1 MHKTIAAKR
10 RLLITEFRGFDM
22 TKHLFLTGEKGIG
35 KSSLIKVLLKRSP
48 GPFGGFFTV
57 KSAGVLSGQITV
69 HLLRVGMRDS
79 PCADN
84 LLFCC
89 GAQEDQASI
98 AARFNALG
106 CAALTPRPGVRLLVM
121 DEIGPHEEEAVD
133 FRQAVLAAL
142 NGPVQILGVLQR
154 AESCFLHQI
163 ETHPNVR
170 LITVTAANRDVLA
183 SAL

>member
-89 GAQEDQASI
+89 GAQKDQDTSFI
-98 AARFNALG
+98 L
-106 CAALTPRPGVRLLVM
+106 M
-121 DEIGPHEEEAVD
+121 DI
-133 FRQAVLAAL
+133 
-142 NGPVQILGVLQR
+142 
-154 AESCFLHQI
+154 
-163 ETHPNVR
+163 
-170 LITVTAANRDVLA
+170 
-183 SAL
+183 